1 MTDRPTGD
9 MRGMASRVG
18 SSIVERFEPRT
29 RVRLQASLFVDHT
42 SADACILDISSR
54 GLMLETGHPL
64 RVGNIVEVR
73 HGQQS
78 LVGNV
83 KWIQG
88 RRVGVR
94 LGGRIAV
101 QAFLR
106 GDADFALVR
115 PSPSRQ
121 LHHGAPNLAGIVD
134 WIFRH
139 FQWLV
144 LVALVAVAAVVASEM
159 VSKVLSPLD
168 SIRLG

>member
-1 MTDRPTGD
+1 MTGRRTGD
-9 MRGMASRVG
+9 VRGMVSRIG
-18 SSIVERFEPRT
+18 DNIVERFEPRT
-29 RVRLQASLFVDHT
+29 RVRLQVSLFVDHA
-42 SADACILDISSR
+42 SADAYILDISSR
-54 GLMLETGHPL
+54 GLMLETDHPL
-64 RVGNIVEVR
+64 RVGNIIEVR

-83 KWIQG
+83 RWIQG
-88 RRVGVR
+88 QRAGVR

-115 PSPSRQ
+115 PPTSRQ
-121 LHHGAPNLAGIVD
+121 LHHGTPNLAGIVD
-134 WIFRH
+134 WMLHR

-144 LVALVAVAAVVASEM
+144 LVAIAVGAAVVASEM
-159 VSKVLSPLD
+159 ASKFLSPLG